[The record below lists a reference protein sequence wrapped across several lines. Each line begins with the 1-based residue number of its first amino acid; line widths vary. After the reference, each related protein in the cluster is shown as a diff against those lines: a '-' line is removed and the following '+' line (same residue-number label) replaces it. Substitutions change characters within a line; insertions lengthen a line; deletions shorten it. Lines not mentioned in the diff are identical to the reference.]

1 MGRPLRVQ
9 VVSPSELPRERRRR
23 GGGRRGREGGIGRVN
38 TFSDGSAWDALFV
51 FKSYL
56 LESNQVIRQSTA
68 PLEHHRVRALKTCL
82 I

>member
-1 MGRPLRVQ
+1 MERPLRVQ
-9 VVSPSELPRERRRR
+9 VVSPSELPGERRRR

-56 LESNQVIRQSTA
+56 LQSYQGRGGGG
-68 PLEHHRVRALKTCL
+68 EGVGGGGREG
-82 I
+82 